1 MNTRK
6 IKRIINTLVALLLLL
21 LVSMLLISFI
31 NKPEIKDI
39 RFTNLNEISKSNI
52 ETQTNEVTSIN
63 EADFNYTI
71 VGYRFGESNSSVILK
86 KGSKEFV
93 LYEGDIHFFG
103 GDSHSLARQHFVI
116 ETKRSGKLVK
126 MVKKED
132 LEIPFKEVDYDQAP

>member
-21 LVSMLLISFI
+21 LFSMLLISFI

-93 LYEGDIHFFG
+93 LTTDGDVTRTE
-103 GDSHSLARQHFVI
+103 SQRCCTI
-116 ETKRSGKLVK
+116 EAVNSR
-126 MVKKED
+126 KE
-132 LEIPFKEVDYDQAP
+132 PFNSIVTNS

>member
-21 LVSMLLISFI
+21 LLSMLLISFI

-93 LYEGDIHFFG
+93 LYEGDILENTYELSTISQDEIIFK
-103 GDSHSLARQHFVI
+103 A
-116 ETKRSGKLVK
+116 SGKLYK
-126 MVKKED
+126 
-132 LEIPFKEVDYDQAP
+132 LENKVGK